1 MLMGQTIENACPWD
15 DLSPLLGSGG
25 WAACGSR
32 NKSHL
37 IGLTDSIN
45 GFINPF
51 ISSGWHS

>member
-32 NKSHL
+32 MNQSL
-37 IGLTDSIN
+37 YGQASLTSCTSW
-45 GFINPF
+45 GYRRP
-51 ISSGWHS
+51 